1 MSEPSLTYVGDRRKD
16 KLLAGLDLRNSTGLE
31 IGALCRPFVSRT
43 DGNVIY
49 VDHATTDVL
58 KVKYAADP
66 NVVVDSLVDVD
77 AVWGEHTLSESISGR
92 TVDYI
97 VASHVIEHVPDLIT
111 WLQELKSVLKAD
123 GQVRLVVPDKRF
135 TFDYLRDE
143 SRLSDVL
150 DAFVRRAR
158 VPQPHSIIDFAL
170 GASEVNCAEAWKKV
184 IPEGELRRY
193 FSFADA
199 LYLSRDVIANG
210 TYHDVHCWTFTPQS
224 FARMMRELAG
234 QDLLGFSC
242 QHFEDTEPDTLEF
255 FVGLKPCDA
264 RDTAVKSWRA
274 MESRASDAVPGKR
287 FWKVRRR
294 LGW

>member
-1 MSEPSLTYVGDRRKD
+1 MSDPSLTDVGDKRKQ
-16 KLLAGLDLRNSTGLE
+16 KLLSGLDIRNSTGLE

-49 VDHATTDVL
+49 VDHATTDAL

-66 NVVVDSLVDVD
+66 NVVVDKLVDVD

-111 WLQELKSVLKAD
+111 WLQELKSVLKD
-123 GQVRLVVPDKRF
+123 NGQIRLVIPDKRF
-135 TFDYLRDE
+135 TFDYLRAE

-184 IPEGELRRY
+184 IPEEQLRRH
-193 FSFADA
+193 FTFADA
-199 LYLSRDVIANG
+199 LGLSRDVIANG

-224 FARMMRELAG
+224 FARIMRELV
-234 QDLLGFSC
+234 QHDLINFSC
-242 QHFEDTEPDTLEF
+242 QHFQDTEPDTLEF
-255 FVGLKPCDA
+255 FVGLKLFDGRDA
-264 RDTAVKSWRA
+264 AVNSWRE
-274 MESRASDAVPGKR
+274 MESRASDAVPGKP
-287 FWKVRRR
+287 FWRIRRA
-294 LGW
+294 LGL